1 MKLPP
6 LRYVAPRTVE
16 EACALLDAD
25 EDAKIIAGGQSLMP
39 LLAMRLA
46 MPSTL
51 VDLGRAPDLGRIE
64 EAGEYLRIGAM
75 TTHERVIT
83 SPLVRDRLPLLVD
96 AGRNIAHVQIRS
108 RGTIGG
114 SIAHG
119 DNAGEWPL
127 ALLTLGGSV
136 EVQSVRGRRLI
147 PAEELF
153 LGPYM
158 TSIQPDEVLTH
169 VWLPTRTSG
178 WSFHEAARRAGD
190 YGLALVGVCLDLA
203 AGTCTAA
210 TLVVGAAA
218 GTVQRV
224 TAAEDAIVGSE
235 VDARAARSAGEAA
248 AASLS
253 FISDIHGTREY
264 RAHLVAGLVERAV
277 VEAGGRR

>member
-1 MKLPP
+1 MKLPA
-6 LRYVAPRTVE
+6 LRYVAPRTVDD
-16 EACALLDAD
+16 ACALLDAD

-39 LLAMRLA
+39 LLAIRLA

-75 TTHERVIT
+75 VTHEQVIT
-83 SPLVRDRLPLLVD
+83 SPLVRDRLPFLVE

-127 ALLTLGGSV
+127 ALLTLGGTV
-136 EVQSVRGRRLI
+136 EVQSVRGRRSI
-147 PAEELF
+147 PADELF

-158 TSIQPDEVLTH
+158 TSIQPDEILTD
-169 VWLPTRTSG
+169 VWLPTRTRG

-190 YGLALVGVCLDLA
+190 YGLALVGVCLDLNA
-203 AGTCTAA
+203 STCTAA
-210 TLVVGAAA
+210 TIVVGAAA
-218 GTVQRV
+218 GTAQRL
-224 TAAEDAIVGSE
+224 TAAEETIVGSE
-235 VDARAARSAGEAA
+235 VDVHAARSAGEAA

-253 FISDIHGTREY
+253 FISDIHGSREY
-264 RAHLVAGLVERAV
+264 RAHLVTGLLERAIL
-277 VEAGGRR
+277 EAGGRR